1 MKKIIFILL
10 LLLGLGIGIYWAIDN
25 VLPYAAIKRPHF
37 VANWKKEGLNV
48 EPLAVQNDSIRINA
62 FLVRPNIEAKGTIIL
77 LHGIANNHG
86 CFKRFTPWLLDL
98 GLNVVLLDLRGHGES
113 GGEYCTFG
121 YYEKVDLQRV
131 TDALEQKGAKQPIG
145 IFGVSLG
152 GAIALQTLALDKRL
166 RFGIIESTFNAYEKV
181 VIEYG
186 EDYLH
191 FRSPSI
197 THRAL
202 EKAGQIAHFDP
213 FSVNPV
219 LDCQNIDVPMFM
231 AHGTADD
238 KIPFAFGLENFNAL
252 KSSDKTWVPI
262 EGATHHNLQGLGG
275 EAYFEKMKAFIL
287 KQIEKTSNP

>member
-1 MKKIIFILL
+1 MKKTIFIALVI
-10 LLLGLGIGIYWAIDN
+10 LGVVLYWAIDH

-37 VANWKKEGLNV
+37 VAHWKKEGLNV
-48 EPLAVQNDSIRINA
+48 EPLAVQNDNIHINT
-62 FLVRPNIEAKGTIIL
+62 FLVRPKTEAKGTIIL

-86 CFKRFTPWLLDL
+86 CFEHFTPWLLDL

-113 GGEYCTFG
+113 DGEYCTFG
-121 YYEKVDLQRV
+121 YYEKIDLQRV
-131 TDALEQKGAKQPIG
+131 LDALEQKGVKQPIG

-166 RFGIIESTFNAYEKV
+166 RFGIIESTFNTYEKV
-181 VIEYG
+181 VVEYG

-191 FRSPSI
+191 FRSPML

-213 FSVNPV
+213 FSIKPV
-219 LDCQNIDVPMFM
+219 LDCQNIDVPMFV

-252 KSSDKTWVPI
+252 KSSDKTWIPI
-262 EGATHHNLQGLGG
+262 EGATHHNLQKLGG
-275 EAYFEKMKAFIL
+275 EAYFEKMKAFIV
-287 KQIEKTSNP
+287 KQVKY